1 MNAIHN
7 QRGVGI
13 GGRIRFVGKMAWRDS
28 RASRW
33 RLLLFTLCI
42 VVGIAGLV
50 AVGSLGRSLEG
61 AVEGQAKTLLG
72 ADLSIGSRVQFT
84 AEHERFLTTLGGEQA
99 REITFTT
106 MIVFPQRE
114 GEGTR
119 LVQVR
124 GLEGGF
130 PFYGRI
136 ESVPP
141 EAADRFREQGGVLVE
156 ESLLLQFGAKVGDGV
171 KIGSLE
177 TRVLGALQKVPGESV
192 AFATIAPRVYLRMED
207 LRATG
212 LLRDGS
218 LARYRVLF
226 RMPASLDV
234 VKWVESHRTRLDELR
249 LAVATVADRKEDL
262 GQSMR
267 NLYHFL
273 NLVGFVALLLG
284 GVGIAS
290 AIQAHVKQKVPTVA
304 VLRCLG
310 SPVGWA
316 FAVYVTQGVALGL
329 VGAVLGAVAGV
340 TIQRLL
346 PRVIAD
352 FVPFEVE
359 IATSW
364 SALAEAAALGFSVCV
379 LFALL
384 PLAGIRRVSPLQV
397 LRVAHE
403 PRRVRDPLRVG
414 VVVALAGL
422 VLAFAL
428 GHTQRWQE
436 GVGFAAGL
444 TVAFA
449 ALAGVARLAM
459 AGLRRLRLP
468 GAPFVVRQGLASV
481 HRPNNRTLLLVVS
494 LGLGTFLLVTL
505 QMSQTTLMRE
515 LVSGRQEGRANA
527 ILFDIQ
533 ADQREAV
540 AELVRGQGLPVLD
553 EVPIV
558 TMRLKSIRGTPV
570 EEILASDRDRKG
582 PGWALRREYRS
593 TFTDRLRDSERIVAG
608 EWIGS
613 VDAGEEP
620 VPVSVEDGIAK
631 ELGVGM
637 GDELVWDIQG
647 VSLRTRIASLREVD
661 WRRVQPNF
669 FVVFPR
675 GPLDD
680 APAFHVLVTRVES
693 PEQSARMQREAVRR
707 FPNVSAIDITLVL
720 RTVDQILGKIA
731 YVIRFMALFTVAT
744 GLLVLI
750 ASVLSGRYQ
759 RVRESILLRVLGCS
773 RRQVLRILLVEYTV
787 LGMLSALTGVVLA
800 LAASTALTVLVF
812 KLPWTIPLGAPLVSV
827 ALVTALTVITGWLA
841 SRGITTQAPLEIL
854 RRGD

>member
-1 MNAIHN
+1 MPAPTGHGDV
-7 QRGVGI
+7 RVLA
-13 GGRIRFVGKMAWRDS
+13 RLRFILAMAWRDS

-33 RLLLFTLCI
+33 RLMLFTLCI

-50 AVGSLGRSLEG
+50 AVGSLGRSLEV
-61 AVEGQAKTLLG
+61 AVEGQAKSLLG
-72 ADLSIGSRVQFT
+72 ADLSIGSRVRFT
-84 AEHERFLTTLGGEQA
+84 PEHEEFLATLGGEQA

-106 MIVFPQRE
+106 MIVFPER
-114 GEGTR
+114 EGTR

-124 GLEGGF
+124 GVEGGF

-136 ESVPP
+136 ESVPA
-141 EAADRFREQGGVLVE
+141 EAADRFRSGGGVLVE
-156 ESLLLQFGAKVGDGV
+156 ESLLLQFGAQVGDTV
-171 KIGSLE
+171 TIGSLT

-207 LRATG
+207 LVATG

-226 RMPASLDV
+226 KMPETVDV
-234 VKWVESHRTRLDELR
+234 PKLVEANRPRLDTLR
-249 LAVATVADRKEDL
+249 LSVATVAERKEDL

-310 SPVGWA
+310 CPVWVA
-316 FAVYVTQGVALGL
+316 FAVYVTQGVALGAM
-329 VGAVLGAVAGV
+329 GAVLGAIVGT
-340 TIQRLL
+340 TIQRWL
-346 PRVIAD
+346 PGVVAD
-352 FVPFEVE
+352 FVPFE
-359 IATSW
+359 IKLTTSW
-364 SALAEAAALGFSVCV
+364 VALAESAALGFAVCV

-403 PRRVRDPLRVG
+403 DRKVRDPLRIAVG
-414 VVVALAGL
+414 VALAGL

-436 GVGFAAGL
+436 GLGFAGGL
-444 TVAFA
+444 AVAFA
-449 ALAGVARLAM
+449 ALAGVARLAI
-459 AGLRRLRLP
+459 ATLRRLKFPR
-468 GAPFVVRQGLASV
+468 APFAVRQGLASLY
-481 HRPNNRTLLLVVS
+481 RPNNRTLLLVVS

-505 QMSQTTLMRE
+505 QISQVTLMRE
-515 LVSGRQEGRANA
+515 LVSGREEGRANA

-533 ADQREAV
+533 ADQMEAV
-540 AELVRGQGLPVLD
+540 ADLVRGQGLPVLD
-553 EVPIV
+553 QVPIV
-558 TMRLKSIRGTPV
+558 TMRLKSIRGKPV

-582 PGWALRREYRS
+582 PGWAMRREYRS
-593 TFTDRLRDSERIVAG
+593 TFTDRLRDSDRIVSG
-608 EWIGS
+608 HWTGS
-613 VDAGEEP
+613 VAPGTEP

-631 ELGVGM
+631 ELGIGVG
-637 GDELVWDIQG
+637 DLLVWDIQG
-647 VSLRTRIASLREVD
+647 VPMRTQVASLREVD

-669 FVVFPR
+669 FVLFPK

-693 PEQSARMQREAVRR
+693 PEQSARLQREAVRL

-731 YVIRFMALFTVAT
+731 YAIRFMALFTVST

-759 RVRESILLRVLGCS
+759 RVKESILLRVLGSS
-773 RRQVLRILLVEYTV
+773 RRQVLRILLVEYAV
-787 LGMLSALTGVVLA
+787 LGILSAMTGVVLS
-800 LAASTALTVLVF
+800 LAASAALSWFVFKVPWVPPVVVPLSAIGVVTVLTV
-812 KLPWTIPLGAPLVSV
+812 A
-827 ALVTALTVITGWLA
+827 TGWLA
-841 SRGITTQAPLEIL
+841 SRGITNQAPLEIL